1 MQKVIKKMIGFKVDF
16 LLILGGFWEGFGR
29 VWGTKLGA
37 SWGQVGLKINTKR
50 YQKKNEKKI
59 AS

>member
-1 MQKVIKKMIGFKVDF
+1 MKKMIGFKVDF

-37 SWGQVGLKINTKR
+37 SWGQVGLKIDTKR
-50 YQKKNEKKI
+50 YQKKNENKN